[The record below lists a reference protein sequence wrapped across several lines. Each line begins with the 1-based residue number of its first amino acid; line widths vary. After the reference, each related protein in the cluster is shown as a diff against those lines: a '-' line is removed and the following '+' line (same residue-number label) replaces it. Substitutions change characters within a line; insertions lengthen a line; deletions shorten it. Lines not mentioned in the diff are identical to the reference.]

1 MSTLVGEAYHPVNG
15 AVEEIWEGFS
25 WPCLFFGFLW
35 YLHKGMWGWGLIAL
49 ILAIFTVG
57 ISWLF
62 FPFFANAQYAKF
74 LLDQGYLNE
83 KQWKERN
90 QAAKATINPGLRRNP
105 ETSSIAD
112 ELAKLVALK
121 EKGVLSDEEFKRQK
135 EKLLS

>member
-1 MSTLVGEAYHPVNG
+1 MSTHVGEAYHPING
-15 AVEEIWEGFS
+15 SVEKIWEGFS

-62 FPFFANAQYAKF
+62 FPFFANGQYAKF

-83 KQWKERN
+83 NQWKERN
-90 QAAKATINPGLRRNP
+90 QAARATNDPGLQRNV
-105 ETSSIAD
+105 AD
-112 ELAKLVALK
+112 ELSKLVALK
-121 EKGVLSDEEFKRQK
+121 EKGVLSEEEFQKQKR
-135 EKLLS
+135 KLLS